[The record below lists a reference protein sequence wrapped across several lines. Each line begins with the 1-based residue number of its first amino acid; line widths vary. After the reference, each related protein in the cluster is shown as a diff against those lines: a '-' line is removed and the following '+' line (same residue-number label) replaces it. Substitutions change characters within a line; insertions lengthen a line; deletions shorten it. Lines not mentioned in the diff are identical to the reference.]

1 MQMKTINRELSW
13 LSFNARVL
21 QEAMDEKVPL
31 IERFRFL
38 GIYSNNLDEFFR
50 VRVAG
55 VRRMINIKQKKVYG
69 YEGSAEDLYKEIRK
83 VVLHQQGLFEA
94 CYGSLIQRLNDENIF
109 MVDEQSIS
117 PSIKKEVSSYYK
129 DTFKHMLFPII
140 LDKKSVFP
148 DLRDDAIYL
157 AIKIQK
163 KGGANRYALLQIPPG
178 KARFHVVKEGNASFF
193 ILADDIIRL
202 HLSNIF
208 SILPSDKISAF
219 TFKFTRDSELDLDD
233 DISQSYSE
241 KIERSLKKRKKGAPV
256 RFVYD
261 ELMPDDLLNYLLN
274 CLELKKSTNAI
285 PGGRYHNFKDFL
297 QFPDFNRKDLLFDP
311 QPPHPHPVL
320 EAAHHGLDKILDQ
333 DVFLHFP
340 YQKFDYIIDVLR
352 EAAIDPY
359 VTEIK
364 INVYRLAP
372 DSQIMR
378 ALIAAIYNRK
388 QVVVIMELQARF
400 DEENNLQW
408 SNQLKEHG
416 AKVIYG
422 APNLKVH
429 SKLLYIKRQNKG
441 NDLSIAYVGTGNFNE
456 RTSRIYTDFALLTAD
471 KRIVGEV
478 GKVFRLLENNMERV
492 SFRHLLVSPI
502 NYRRKIIQLIDR
514 EISLAKAKKPALIR
528 IKLNN
533 LTDRQMI
540 EKLIEASSAGVQV
553 EMIVRGICCLKTNL
567 NKNPNLTVISI
578 VDRYLEHARCM
589 IFGNNGNP
597 QFYIG
602 SADLMERNLN
612 YRIEVAAP
620 IYDPRIQSEITEI
633 FQYQWRGTVKSRWIT
648 SDMKNEYRRTD
659 GPPFHAQR
667 NIYARYAIEHSPA

>member
-55 VRRMINIKQKKVYG
+55 VRRMINLRQKKVYG
-69 YEGSAEDLYKEIRK
+69 YDGSAEDLYKEIRK

-94 CYGSLIQRLNDENIF
+94 CYGNLIQCLNDENIF

-129 DTFKHMLFPII
+129 ETFKHMLFPII

-241 KIERSLKKRKKGAPV
+241 KIERSLKKRKKGVPV

-297 QFPDFNRKDLLFDP
+297 QFPDFNRKDLLFDL

-514 EISLAKAKKPALIR
+514 EISFAKAEKPALIR

-567 NKNPNLTVISI
+567 KKNPNLTVISI

-602 SADLMERNLN
+602 SADLMERNLD

-620 IYDPRIQSEITEI
+620 VYDPNIQAEITEI

-648 SDMKNEYRRTD
+648 SDMRNEYRRTD

-667 NIYARYAIEHSPA
+667 NIYARYAIELSPA

>member
-567 NKNPNLTVISI
+567 KKNPNLTVISI

-589 IFGNNGNP
+589 IFGNNGIP

-602 SADLMERNLN
+602 SADLMERNLD
-612 YRIEVAAP
+612 YRIEVATP
-620 IYDPRIQSEITEI
+620 IYDPNIQAEITEI

-667 NIYARYAIEHSPA
+667 NIYARYAIEHTPA